1 MSGQQVISDF
11 IEESL
16 AEAKARLDDL
26 KNKKAEKLEIEEI
39 EQGIQQAESDF
50 ALLSSIKD
58 LFDKGQLTEKRLLER
73 IKLLREVKND

>member
-16 AEAKARLDDL
+16 AEAKTRLDDL
-26 KNKKAEKLEIEEI
+26 KKKKAKESKIEEI
-39 EQGIQQAESDF
+39 EQDIQQAESDF

-73 IKLLREVKND
+73 IRLLREVKND